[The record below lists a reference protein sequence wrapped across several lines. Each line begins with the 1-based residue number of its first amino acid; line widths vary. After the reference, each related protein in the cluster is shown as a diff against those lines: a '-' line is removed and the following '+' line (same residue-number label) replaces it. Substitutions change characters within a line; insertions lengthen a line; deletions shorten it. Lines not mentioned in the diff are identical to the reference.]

1 MPHPTLKLAVFLLA
15 AIPAIAAHAATITAV
30 SVTPAT
36 VRAGAPFTLTISGDS
51 DSPNCGIRLQ
61 FGDVIPTESFSLS
74 DRGGSL
80 PLTLNKTI
88 SKPGVYKIE
97 ALGRKAGPLVFGCA
111 GAAATTITVVAA
123 GKALGA
129 PIVSGGT
136 VGSGAVGS
144 GFVAQCPSGWAMI
157 AGENDPSKGF
167 TCAPLRPTT
176 PLDCGTMTYFEKDGL
191 MGCKKRR

>member
-1 MPHPTLKLAVFLLA
+1 MQHSTLKLAVFLLA
-15 AIPAIAAHAATITAV
+15 SIPAMAVHAATITAV
-30 SVTPAT
+30 SVSPTT
-36 VRAGAPFTLTISGDS
+36 VRAGEPFTVTISGDGE
-51 DSPNCGIRLQ
+51 SPNCGIRLQ
-61 FGDVIPTESFSLS
+61 FNDAIPTESFSLS

-97 ALGRKAGPLVFGCA
+97 ALGRKAGPLVFGCQ
-111 GAAATTITVVAA
+111 GEAATTITVVAA

-129 PIVSGGT
+129 SIATGG
-136 VGSGAVGS
+136 VVGS
-144 GFVAQCPSGWAMI
+144 GFTAQCPAGWAMI
-157 AGENDPSKGF
+157 AGQNDPSKGF
-167 TCAPLRPTT
+167 TCGPLRPAT